1 MTTHEQAHAGHSC
14 CHGGTSAA
22 SAAMKTDP
30 VCGMQVD
37 PANAK
42 HQAEHAGE
50 TWYFCS
56 SGCRQKFVAD
66 PDRYLADT
74 PKPEQKVVPGA
85 IYTCPMHPEVRQ
97 QGPGSCPKCGM
108 ALEPELPQAIED
120 DSELRLVRRKFLLA
134 ALLAVPLLLIAM
146 GQQRPGCWLL

>member
-1 MTTHEQAHAGHSC
+1 
-14 CHGGTSAA
+14 
-22 SAAMKTDP
+22 MKTDP

-56 SGCRQKFVAD
+56 SGCRQKFVAE
-66 PDRYLADT
+66 PCRYLPGKAKQE
-74 PKPEQKVVPGA
+74 PVAMPGA

-97 QGPGSCPKCGM
+97 QGPGSCPK
-108 ALEPELPQAIED
+108 
-120 DSELRLVRRKFLLA
+120 
-134 ALLAVPLLLIAM
+134 
-146 GQQRPGCWLL
+146 

>member
-30 VCGMQVD
+30 VCGMKVD
-37 PANAK
+37 PKASK
-42 HQAEHAGE
+42 HRAEHGG
-50 TWYFCS
+50 TLFHFCS
-56 SGCRQKFVAD
+56 ASCRTKFIAE
-66 PDRYLADT
+66 PERYLAPKIAT
-74 PKPEQKVVPGA
+74 PPAPAADGA

-134 ALLAVPLLLIAM
+134 ALLAVPLLLIAID
-146 GQQRPGCWLL
+146 